1 MSFCDGLLNKD
12 CDICYEFTYDE
23 CEDIIIDT
31 DNLVSG
37 APYYAHIVGQFDQ
50 LYTQDITVGIGG
62 TVTLERAGLPDGLFT
77 KSQGKFYFY
86 LSTEETPGTQD
97 VTVTISS
104 IDYTCLI
111 VELI

>member
-1 MSFCDGLLNKD
+1 MNERSMRVDPD
-12 CDICYEFTYDE
+12 EFGPSK
-23 CEDIIIDT
+23 
-31 DNLVSG
+31 NPANV
-37 APYYAHIVGQFDQ
+37 
-50 LYTQDITVGIGG
+50 
-62 TVTLERAGLPDGLFT
+62 GLPEGLFT